1 MKSSSKNITLASSS
15 AYRRELL
22 QRLVKIFDQTAPD
35 IDESQLR
42 NENPQAYV
50 LRLAQQ
56 KAEAVALS
64 GSEGLIIASD
74 QCAVIGDCV
83 LGKPGDHARAVEQ
96 LKLSSGKEVRFL
108 TGIALLDTETGRM
121 EIECD
126 EVSVKFRQLTELE
139 IENYLNRE
147 QPYDCAG
154 SFKCE
159 GLGITLFD
167 SILSQD
173 PNSLVGLPLIRL
185 NKMLIRFG
193 FNPLLQL

>member
-35 IDESQLR
+35 IDESQLG

-74 QCAVIGDCV
+74 QCAVIGDRV

-108 TGIALLDTETGRM
+108 TGIALLDTETGRI